1 MIGRYVAGDS
11 GVHRARPGVKL
22 ALLLV
27 LTTVLV
33 AVRTVPV
40 VTAGAVLVVLVA
52 LWAGLGLRGLGR
64 LVWPLR
70 WIVLVL
76 TPLQAWLSGWERAY
90 VVVAGL
96 VVAITAAAL
105 VSATTR
111 VADMTEAIMTVLSPL
126 RRVGLDV
133 ERVGLVVALAIRSVP
148 VLMDALRVVRE
159 ARQARGMRMTP
170 DTLLTPLVIRAVR
183 HADRVGDAL
192 AARGVDDD

>member
-1 MIGRYVAGDS
+1 MIGFYVAGDS
-11 GVHRARPGVKL
+11 AVHRARPGLKV
-22 ALLLV
+22 ALLLA

-33 AVRTVPV
+33 VVRTWEV
-40 VTAGAVLVVLVA
+40 VTGAAVLVALVG

-76 TPLQAWLSGWERAY
+76 TPVQAWLTGWERAY
-90 VVVAGL
+90 VIVGGL
-96 VVAITAAAL
+96 VVAIGAAAL

-111 VADMTEAIMTVLSPL
+111 VADMTDAIMTVLRPL
-126 RRVGLDV
+126 GRLGLDV
-133 ERVGLVVALAIRSVP
+133 ERVGLVIALSIRSVP
-148 VLMDALRVVRE
+148 VLLDALRTVRE
-159 ARQARGMRMTP
+159 ARAARGMRLTP

-192 AARGVDDD
+192 AARGVDD

>member
-1 MIGRYVAGDS
+1 MIGVYVAGDS
-11 GVHRARPGVKL
+11 PVHRARPGLKL
-22 ALLLV
+22 ALLL
-27 LTTVLV
+27 LATTVLV
-33 AVRTVPV
+33 SVPRWQV

-52 LWAGLGLRGLGR
+52 AWAGLGARGLGR

-70 WIVLVL
+70 WIVVVL
-76 TPLQAWLSGWERAY
+76 TPLQAWLAGWERAY
-90 VVVAGL
+90 VVVGGL
-96 VVAITAAAL
+96 VVAVTAASL

-111 VADMTEAIMTVLSPL
+111 VADMTEAVMRLISPL

-148 VLMDALRVVRE
+148 VLLDALRAVRE
-159 ARQARGMRMTP
+159 ARQARGMRLTP
-170 DTLLTPLVIRAVR
+170 DTLLAPLVVRAVR